1 MKKFL
6 LISGKLVLVIGILHY
21 LISSDRLN
29 LERLFLLKDSPN
41 LLMLILFVL
50 IVLVI
55 PLAALRWW
63 LLLRALGLQIS
74 PRKTFLL
81 TWIGN
86 FFNSTLPGAVTGDF
100 VKGYYIIKTN
110 AEESRTNAFMTVLI
124 DRFVGLF
131 GLIVISFFSLIAN
144 LSIFLENPRLHGLI
158 WMICLSFFAT
168 TCFYSLVI
176 WPFHNGEDPFLEVFE
191 RLPAKKFTTKIYLS
205 FKSYQNQKPILLST
219 LLIAVLIHCL
229 VAFLFLEIALLVT
242 ATEIGLGTQLFLM
255 PIGLI
260 STAIPLA
267 PGGIGIG
274 HVAFESLYQLV
285 GVTGGADI
293 FNMYIIM
300 QLAVY
305 LLGGIPYFLYNSEY
319 HIPPENISRSM

>member
-6 LISGKLVLVIGILHY
+6 LISGKLALVIGILHY

-29 LERLFLLKDSPN
+29 LERLFLLKDSPD
-41 LLMLILFVL
+41 LLILIIFVL
-50 IVLVI
+50 IVLVV

-74 PRKTFLL
+74 PRRTLLL

-100 VKGYYIIKTN
+100 VKGYYIIKTY
-110 AEESRTNAFMTVLI
+110 AEGSRTNAFMTLLI

-131 GLIVISFFSLIAN
+131 GLIVVSFFSLIGN

-158 WMICLSFFAT
+158 WMICLSFLAT

-176 WPFHNGEDPFLEVFE
+176 WPFHNGTDPFLEFFE
-191 RLPAKKFTTKIYLS
+191 RLPAKKLTIKIYLS
-205 FKSYQNQKPILLST
+205 FKSYQNQKPILLAT
-219 LLIAVLIHCL
+219 LLIAILIHCL
-229 VAFLFLEIALLVT
+229 VAFLFWKITHLLSS
-242 ATEIGLGTQLFLM
+242 TEIGLGTQLFLM

-260 STAIPLA
+260 STAIPIA
-267 PGGIGIG
+267 PGGIGVG

-285 GVTGGADI
+285 GIAGGADI

-305 LLGGIPYFLYNSEY
+305 LLGGIPYFLYNSEF